1 MFDKIA
7 LTGTVALII
16 IYLYARFSVHANI
29 EESKN
34 VSAFLGLILIL
45 SIFIDIIWV
54 FVWVWS

>member
-16 IYLYARFSVHANI
+16 IYLYAVFSAHSNI

-45 SIFIDIIWV
+45 AIFIDIIWV
-54 FVWVWS
+54 FVWIWS